1 MASALIASTLL
12 IGGLAVGGFALLPGD
27 GAAAAGFAAG
37 LAGAALAAGRG
48 AGFGAGYFAGAGLA
62 FDFAAVFDAIT
73 ILFAARRC
81 GGQPEGQ
88 RARHAPPERI
98 AAGSV
103 DRAH

>member
-1 MASALIASTLL
+1 MASALMASTLL
-12 IGGLAVGGFALLPGD
+12 TGGLPVAGFALLAD
-27 GAAAAGFAAG
+27 GAGAGFAAG
-37 LAGAALAAGRG
+37 LAGAAFAAGRG
-48 AGFGAGYFAGAGLA
+48 AGFGAGLFAGAGLA

-73 ILFAARRC
+73 ILFAAQRC

-88 RARHAPPERI
+88 RALNAPPERI

>member
-1 MASALIASTLL
+1 MASTLL
-12 IGGLAVGGFALLPGD
+12 TGGLAVGGFALLLDD
-27 GAAAAGFAAG
+27 GAAAGFAAG

-48 AGFGAGYFAGAGLA
+48 AGFGAGFFAGAGLA